1 MGLVRQ
7 LIMKWIELQRG
18 SHTYYWPLI
27 HSCMHSFSMH
37 KTTIQ
42 AVNNLWLT
50 KFSWFN
56 NQ

>member
-1 MGLVRQ
+1 
-7 LIMKWIELQRG
+7 
-18 SHTYYWPLI
+18 
-27 HSCMHSFSMH
+27 MH

-42 AVNNLWLT
+42 AVNNLWPMT